1 MSNSVIS
8 FRLRVTEESV
18 RREFSQFGEVV
29 DVRGAGLFEV
39 FIDFFQT
46 LKSDQIEYVQARNT
60 EVYVRFREKSS
71 AQHALTSLNGR

>member
-1 MSNSVIS
+1 MSISVIS

-39 FIDFFQT
+39 FYRFF
-46 LKSDQIEYVQARNT
+46 R
-60 EVYVRFREKSS
+60 
-71 AQHALTSLNGR
+71 H

>member
-39 FIDFFQT
+39 FIHFFN
-46 LKSDQIEYVQARNT
+46 SDIEV
-60 EVYVRFREKSS
+60 
-71 AQHALTSLNGR
+71 LLNRIYAGKEH

>member
-39 FIDFFQT
+39 YIDF
-46 LKSDQIEYVQARNT
+46 SYIEV
-60 EVYVRFREKSS
+60 
-71 AQHALTSLNGR
+71 LLNRIRAGKEH

>member
-39 FIDFFQT
+39 FIDF
-46 LKSDQIEYVQARNT
+46 SDIE
-60 EVYVRFREKSS
+60 
-71 AQHALTSLNGR
+71 

>member
-39 FIDFFQT
+39 FYRFFQ
-46 LKSDQIEYVQARNT
+46 LR
-60 EVYVRFREKSS
+60 
-71 AQHALTSLNGR
+71 H

>member
-39 FIDFFQT
+39 FRFF
-46 LKSDQIEYVQARNT
+46 R
-60 EVYVRFREKSS
+60 
-71 AQHALTSLNGR
+71 H

>member
-39 FIDFFQT
+39 YIDFFN
-46 LKSDQIEYVQARNT
+46 SDIEV
-60 EVYVRFREKSS
+60 
-71 AQHALTSLNGR
+71 LLNRICAGKEH

>member
-39 FIDFFQT
+39 FIDFSDIEVLLNRIHMCRQGT
-46 LKSDQIEYVQARNT
+46 LRSM
-60 EVYVRFREKSS
+60 
-71 AQHALTSLNGR
+71 